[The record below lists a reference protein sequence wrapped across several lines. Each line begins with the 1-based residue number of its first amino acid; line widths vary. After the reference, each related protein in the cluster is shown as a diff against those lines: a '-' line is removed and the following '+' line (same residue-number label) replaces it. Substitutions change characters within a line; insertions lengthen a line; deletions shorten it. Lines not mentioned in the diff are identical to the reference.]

1 MIATSIDKLIDDFMY
16 PILTKSIGTPSYKT
30 IKTLNDE
37 LTANTYGI
45 QANSGCGTIGF
56 SHHSLTPVVYAT
68 MSVVEWV
75 PPLNLG
81 IQSVIPVGSTAI

>member
-56 SHHSLTPVVYAT
+56 SSFTLIPSVYTMISVTELIPSL
-68 MSVVEWV
+68 
-75 PPLNLG
+75 PPDTKLG
-81 IQSVIPVGSTAI
+81 LL